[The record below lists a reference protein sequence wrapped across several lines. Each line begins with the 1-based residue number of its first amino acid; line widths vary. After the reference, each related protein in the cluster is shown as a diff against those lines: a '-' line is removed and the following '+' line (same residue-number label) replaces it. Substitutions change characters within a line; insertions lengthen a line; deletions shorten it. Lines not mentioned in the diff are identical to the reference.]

1 MGAYENSR
9 RKVIFSDLVINIL
22 AILWHITKHFCYLWS
37 QSAMIHRRR
46 LRQITS
52 LLWFPSFTP
61 PAPPPILLLSHGVCW
76 WALHSKDFPQPTGFS
91 FACTDRELEALN
103 RCLIGAGGWKPSS
116 LPPVAGTV
124 LTCDFHSRTVC
135 RLGWGW
141 GFAYT
146 SSLFCPASPTLSQ
159 VSLRSTS

>member
-9 RKVIFSDLVINIL
+9 RKVTFSDLVINIL

-37 QSAMIHRRR
+37 QSAMIHQRR

-61 PAPPPILLLSHGVCW
+61 PAPPPTLLPHDLLLSHGVCW
-76 WALHSKDFPQPTGFS
+76 LALHSKDFPQTTVFS
-91 FACTDRELEALN
+91 FAHTDRELEALN
-103 RCLIGAGGWKPSS
+103 RCLIGTGGWKPSS
-116 LPPVAGTV
+116 LLLVAGTV
-124 LTCDFHSRTVC
+124 LTCDFHSRAVC

-141 GFAYT
+141 GFACI
-146 SSLFCPASPTLSQ
+146 SSLLCPASPTP
-159 VSLRSTS
+159 